1 MLEGAE
7 GAEDGGD
14 GAELIFRQVEV
25 LQAAERLNGLGSYR
39 VNAAP
44 SENIRVM

>member
-7 GAEDGGD
+7 GPEDGGD

-25 LQAAERLNGLGSYR
+25 LQAAERLNGLGSYC

-44 SENIRVM
+44 SENNRVM

>member
-1 MLEGAE
+1 MLEGGE
-7 GAEDGGD
+7 GPEDGGD
-14 GAELIFRQVEV
+14 GAELIFSQVEV
-25 LQAAERLNGLGSYR
+25 LQATERLNGLGSYR